1 MVTDPPTNYPLPD
14 ISPLERFMVRDGLL
28 LNADGWKRTHE
39 YHRRRQNLHYQ
50 SLFQP
55 GIVRGLGVC
64 AIEAPESISAQYRDD
79 RWVQIQPGIAIDVRG
94 NPIIVDRPIEFRIAS
109 EATTEILKVYLVISY
124 VDPDTLHYQTHQDWV
139 VETFRINEKNHPP
152 DTHEI
157 ELCRMMISVD
167 TVQIQPAVDVFD
179 PDVNELDL
187 RYRVPVQLRSPETI
201 RIAQIIQ
208 GNAEDLQIAENL
220 SSLLKSVSVL
230 HPRGFSI
237 EPLGEI
243 TLDTPSE
250 SLQNPQISQ
259 ELVPD
264 YSLLYAQYSQVLSW
278 EEFQINHLKSYTDRG
293 TVLLIEAS
301 SEELNIAE
309 MNSVIQE
316 LKQAISELKLTN
328 IPEIQQDLEAEL
340 KSCES
345 ELMQRLE
352 VAIKP
357 IEKLTKQ
364 LTNSV
369 LISGIVDR
377 HHRLKTQP
385 FLFSDLPVVNHETIQ
400 IFNWGCIILSVGFL
414 SSGWGI
420 QADINLSRETLR
432 NAQEFGIN
440 ILDFAYKKYWLS
452 KLQCDEKTD
461 LS

>member
-39 YHRRRQNLHYQ
+39 YHRRRQNIHYQ

-94 NPIIVDRPIEFRIAS
+94 NPIIVDSPIEFRIAS
-109 EATTEILKVYLVISY
+109 LAKTEIITVYLVISY

-152 DTHEI
+152 EAHEI
-157 ELCRMMISVD
+157 ELCRMIISVD
-167 TVQIQPAVDVFD
+167 TVQIKSAVDVFD

-201 RIAQIIQ
+201 QIAQILQ

-220 SSLLKSVSVL
+220 SSLLQSVSVL
-230 HPRGFSI
+230 SPQHFGV

-243 TLDTPSE
+243 TLNS
-250 SLQNPQISQ
+250 QNKSQQYQKLSPEFISG
-259 ELVPD
+259 
-264 YSLLYAQYSQVLSW
+264 YCLLYGRYSQALSW
-278 EEFQINHLKSYTDRG
+278 TDFQINHLKNYTNRG

-301 SEELNIAE
+301 SEELEIAE
-309 MNSVIQE
+309 INSIIWDIKQGIAE
-316 LKQAISELKLTN
+316 LKFANVSEIK
-328 IPEIQQDLEAEL
+328 QDLEAEL
-340 KSCES
+340 LSCES
-345 ELMQRLE
+345 ELIERLE
-352 VAIKP
+352 VAIQP
-357 IEKLTKQ
+357 IKNLAAR
-364 LTNSV
+364 LNNFAPD
-369 LISGIVDR
+369 SGIVDP

-385 FLFSDLPVVNHETIQ
+385 FLFSDLPVVNHETMQ
-400 IFNWGCIILSVGFL
+400 IFNWGCVIFSVGLL

-420 QADINLSRETLR
+420 QDDINLSRETLR

-440 ILDFAYKKYWLS
+440 ILDFACQKYGLS
-452 KLQCDEKTD
+452 QLQFDKND
-461 LS
+461 KI